1 MTMRSLA
8 RHILLPALL
17 LAGLSSQAL
26 SGTLPDT
33 VRGIPQERFMEFW
46 STYMVSKLHYGADNV
61 PSQLVGFFGEIDP
74 NSSPANVAMGF
85 LETNRDIFRIDDV
98 QSELAFDTVETHA
111 DGSRTIVL
119 QQMCQ
124 GLKVVGC
131 HLDFE
136 ATPKS
141 SIEQING
148 CFLPNVQVSVK
159 PSIDSA
165 TAVGIV
171 YDSLKSAGV
180 KPGGLRGTLCILPQ
194 IRSFLLVWQIDG
206 IPSTRA
212 GKRAKP
218 IYVDAHSGA
227 IVSEDD

>member
-1 MTMRSLA
+1 MRPTL
-8 RHILLPALL
+8 RHIALL
-17 LAGLSSQAL
+17 LGVLLLVAPSIGH

-46 STYMVSKLHYGADNV
+46 SAYMVSKLHYGEDNV
-61 PSQLVGFFGEIDP
+61 PSMVVGFFGELDS

-98 QSELAFDTVETHA
+98 QSELAFDTIETHA

-136 ATPKS
+136 ATSKA
-141 SIEQING
+141 SIEEING
-148 CFLPNVQVSVK
+148 RFLPNVQVSVQ

-165 TAVGIV
+165 TAVGIA

-180 KPGGLRGTLCILPQ
+180 KSRGLSGTLSILPQ
-194 IRSFLLVWQIDG
+194 NSAFLLVWQIDG
-206 IPSTRA
+206 VPPSKPGIRA
-212 GKRAKP
+212 EP

-227 IVSEDD
+227 IVSDGN